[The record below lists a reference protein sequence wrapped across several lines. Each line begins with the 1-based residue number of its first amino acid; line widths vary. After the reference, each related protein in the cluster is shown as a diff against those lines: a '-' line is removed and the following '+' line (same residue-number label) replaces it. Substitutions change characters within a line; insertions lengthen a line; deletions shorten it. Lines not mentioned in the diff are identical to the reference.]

1 MSLLEI
7 FLETFIIINSIC
19 CLASFMI
26 RTYHNNS
33 YSREALIADGIIGD
47 MTSEMLRNVVNDD
60 NNTIDFEFDD
70 VSIDYEVI
78 GENEVEVSISYEGF

>member
-1 MSLLEI
+1 MSFLEI
-7 FLETFIIINSIC
+7 LIIINSIF

-47 MTSEMLRNVVNDD
+47 ITSETCDKFVAKK
-60 NNTIDFEFDD
+60 
-70 VSIDYEVI
+70 
-78 GENEVEVSISYEGF
+78 

>member
-1 MSLLEI
+1 
-7 FLETFIIINSIC
+7 
-19 CLASFMI
+19 MI

-47 MTSEMLRNVVNDD
+47 MTSEMLNSITNNNND
-60 NNTIDFEFDD
+60 TIDFEFDD

-78 GENEVEVSISYEGF
+78 GENEVEVLISYEGF

>member
-1 MSLLEI
+1 MSFLEI
-7 FLETFIIINSIC
+7 LITINSIC
-19 CLASFMI
+19 CLTSLMI

-47 MTSEMLRNVVNDD
+47 MTSEMLNSVTND
-60 NNTIDFEFDD
+60 NNDTIDFEFDD

-78 GENEVEVSISYEGF
+78 GENEVEVSISYEGL